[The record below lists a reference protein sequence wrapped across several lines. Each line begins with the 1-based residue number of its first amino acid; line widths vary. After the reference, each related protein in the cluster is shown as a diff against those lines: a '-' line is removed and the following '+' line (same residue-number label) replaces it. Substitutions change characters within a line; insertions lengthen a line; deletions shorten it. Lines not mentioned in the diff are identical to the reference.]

1 MAQRSFGASLENG
14 SNSRR
19 RQHFSANEQRMH
31 TALLAAAELVNATA
45 RVGCGP
51 PRAGEEARAQHGG
64 PGAAHARAWR
74 LGVCVIGVRRKYR

>member
-51 PRAGEEARAQHGG
+51 PVPAKKHAPSMAALERLTREL
-64 PGAAHARAWR
+64 GA
-74 LGVCVIGVRRKYR
+74 LGYV